1 MKVGICWIKGRIHGN
16 RSLKGKRRVV
26 RSLCDRV
33 RHRFGVSIAE
43 VADQESW
50 KSVVFGI
57 ASVSGQS
64 SIAREQVEKVLN
76 YVEKSVYEIQIL
88 ESDVDVIDFT

>member
-1 MKVGICWIKGRIHGN
+1 M
-16 RSLKGKRRVV
+16 
-26 RSLCDRV
+26 
-33 RHRFGVSIAE
+33 SIAE